1 MCVLTC
7 STQTNHRCGPNEVNR
22 LAIEFGF
29 FASLFNGTRI
39 ENEDGTTTILQAEPS
54 NNWFLWKAGL
64 VDGSPYEEERK
75 HEAES
80 RKLMSA
86 DISDG
91 HALVHE
97 LEETTDYIYGHALVH
112 ELEETMHWYMNLRRR
127 RQSSEK
133 IWNSRKETR
142 EILPRQA

>member
-7 STQTNHRCGPNEVNR
+7 VTQTNHRCGPNEVNR
-22 LAIEFGF
+22 LADEFGF
-29 FASLFNGTRI
+29 FASLLNGTRI
-39 ENEDGTTTILQAEPS
+39 ENEDGTTTILQAEPI
-54 NNWFLWKAGL
+54 NNWFLWMAGL

-97 LEETTDYIYGHALVH
+97 LEETT
-112 ELEETMHWYMNLRRR
+112 T
-127 RQSSEK
+127 K
-133 IWNSRKETR
+133 FRKDMEFPQGNT
-142 EILPRQA
+142 